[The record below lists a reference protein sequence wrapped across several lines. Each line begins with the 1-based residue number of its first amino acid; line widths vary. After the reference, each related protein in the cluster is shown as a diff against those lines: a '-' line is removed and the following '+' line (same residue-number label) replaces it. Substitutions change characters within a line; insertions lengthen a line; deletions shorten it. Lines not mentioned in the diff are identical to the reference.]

1 MEKSFTAAEIAA
13 HIGAENIKGDP
24 GRIVTGVDSLRL
36 AKAEHVSFL
45 SNAKYLAAM
54 HGSAAGVI
62 LAPADM
68 DEAEAVDGKTFIL
81 CGNPDKAF
89 GKVCALFAPPEQEYE
104 MTVHPMA
111 YVHPTAKIAPNVH
124 VGPSAVIEERAE
136 IAEGA
141 VIRAGAYIGPDCK
154 VGEKT
159 MICPNVSVMR
169 GCIIGKRVIIHAGTT
184 IGADGFGYTPSFRG
198 LLKVPQNGIVQID
211 DDVEIG
217 ANTTVDRA
225 RFSKTW
231 IKKGV
236 KIDNLVQ
243 VAHNVIV
250 GESSALIGQ
259 CGVAG
264 SAVIG
269 RGCAIGAQ
277 AGINGHIEL
286 GDGTKVIGPSAVQK
300 STKPGESVIGIP
312 AESER
317 DFLDRHMLPRKIKRL
332 NARIEK
338 LEAVIEELQKK
349 AGLD

>member
-1 MEKSFTAAEIAA
+1 MEKTYTAAEL
-13 HIGAENIKGDP
+13 AELINAEAIKGDP
-24 GRIVTGVDSLRL
+24 GRVVTGADSLRL
-36 AKAEHVSFL
+36 AKPDNVSFF

-54 HGSAAGVI
+54 HGSAAGII
-62 LAPADM
+62 LAPADLT
-68 DEAEAVDGKTFIL
+68 DEEAQGDKTYIL

-89 GKVCALFAPPEQEYE
+89 GKVCALFAPPEPEYE
-104 MTVHPMA
+104 MTVSPMA

-124 VGPSAVIEERAE
+124 IGPTAVVEARAE

-141 VIRAGAYIGPDCK
+141 VIRAGAYIGPDCRI
-154 VGEKT
+154 GEKT
-159 MICPNVSVMR
+159 VISPNVSIMR
-169 GCIIGKRVIIHAGTT
+169 GCIVGKRVIIHAGTT

-198 LLKVPQNGIVQID
+198 LIKVPQNGIVQID

-259 CGVAG
+259 CGIAG

-300 STKPGESVIGIP
+300 STRPGEAVIGMP

-317 DFLDRHMLPRKIKRL
+317 DFLDRHMTPRKIKRL
-332 NARIEK
+332 TARIEK
-338 LEAVIEELQKK
+338 LEAMIAELQKK
-349 AGLD
+349 AGLE